1 MVKRCTKYINESF
14 KCNVFGLDIS
24 TNITEA
30 CKRFYSINRNTKG
43 VLIRADT
50 SKNIKSG
57 ECSSIEGITDK
68 ERIHTETMLSIVY
81 GENRPIPKEYETIK
95 KRYFGLCSRGFD
107 VVSSQFS
114 MHYYFATQDS
124 FNGFIT
130 NLNEN
135 IKKEDIL

>member
-1 MVKRCTKYINESF
+1 MDLSF
-14 KCNVFGLDIS
+14 GQKEEMHKNILMNHLNVTYFGLDIS

-50 SKNIKSG
+50 SKNKSG
-57 ECSSIEGITDK
+57 ECSSIEGIIDK

-107 VVSSQFS
+107 VVGTSNFQYDIILP
-114 MHYYFATQDS
+114 HK
-124 FNGFIT
+124 GT
-130 NLNEN
+130 NF
-135 IKKEDIL
+135 